1 MLGARPISAM
11 LAAMT
16 LLEVAMMVALP
27 PQGGG
32 RVPVAIQ
39 WAWGL
44 YASAIVSLAGAVVGM
59 RFGGPLP
66 PLDDGVVSPASES
79 SRKRIL
85 H

>member
-16 LLEVAMMVALP
+16 LFEVCMLLALP
-27 PQGGG
+27 PQGG
-32 RVPVAIQ
+32 RLPVEIH

-44 YASAIVSLAGAVVGM
+44 YASALVSLVGAILGM

-66 PLDDGVVSPASES
+66 PLASEPPS
-79 SRKRIL
+79 SETSPKRVL